1 MGLNDI
7 LSIRIGATADTANI
21 SQDVKIQYTQTNT
34 NSHVDFILI
43 DLRIL
48 I

>member
-34 NSHVDFILI
+34 NSHKLILYV
-43 DLRIL
+43 L
-48 I
+48 IYVF